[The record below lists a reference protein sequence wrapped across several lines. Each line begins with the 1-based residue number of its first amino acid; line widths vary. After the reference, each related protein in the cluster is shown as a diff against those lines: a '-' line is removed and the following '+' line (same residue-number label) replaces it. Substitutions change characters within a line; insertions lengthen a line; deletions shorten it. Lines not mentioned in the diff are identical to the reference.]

1 VDLGFRVIFITK
13 LESVKMCMRARVFF
27 CSSVHQGAL
36 HQSIYVH
43 GCCLLIAVP
52 ALFVAC
58 THTGTGFTSN
68 CTGTLIDFACDLL
81 QRSTAFS

>member
-1 VDLGFRVIFITK
+1 
-13 LESVKMCMRARVFF
+13 MCMHARVFF
-27 CSSVHQGAL
+27 CSPGQDQGAL

-43 GCCLLIAVP
+43 DCCLLIAVP

-81 QRSTAFS
+81 QKSTAFS